1 MRTPEERLEDLLAGI
16 SNTGKRPC
24 AVERN
29 VDLAAALRAYRAKV
43 EAGETMVPL
52 EHLYLKGGLKEAFD
66 GPSMTTVRRWCQ
78 AQDK

>member
-16 SNTGKRPC
+16 SNTKPC

-52 EHLYLKGGLKEAFD
+52 EHLYLKGGLREAFD
-66 GPSMTTVRRWCQ
+66 GPSMSTVRRWYQ
-78 AQDK
+78 AQDPAK